1 MVEAVLIISMFILL
15 ECTLQTVILFSK
27 EMNDK
32 NSVSVEDMNNTLE
45 DIYNYQ
51 LQLGKDLKGEIADA
65 RMQEAGHYKMLSDNL
80 RDLEAQFAPVDLPMC
95 DDRDACDIHP
105 LPEIPTTSL
114 NAAVKLSKN
123 KKKGGNA

>member
-15 ECTLQTVILFSK
+15 ECTLQTVIIFSK

-32 NSVSVEDMNNTLE
+32 NSVSMEDLNDTLE

-51 LQLGKDLKGEIADA
+51 LQLGKDLKGELADV

-95 DDRDACDIHP
+95 DDGDACDIHQ

-114 NAAVKLSKN
+114 NASVKLSKN